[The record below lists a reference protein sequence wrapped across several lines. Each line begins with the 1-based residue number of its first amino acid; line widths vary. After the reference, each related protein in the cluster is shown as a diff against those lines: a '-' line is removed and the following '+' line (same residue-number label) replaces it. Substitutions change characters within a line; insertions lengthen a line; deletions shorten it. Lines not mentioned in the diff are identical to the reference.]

1 MFHDDKQ
8 AIYQVVDLYHG
19 NIQLFQHLHH
29 MENLEKIK
37 DTIGQEGITRKKPFI
52 KEKKSSENIS
62 SGQVTSLRHC

>member
-37 DTIGQEGITRKKPFI
+37 DTIGQ
-52 KEKKSSENIS
+52 
-62 SGQVTSLRHC
+62 